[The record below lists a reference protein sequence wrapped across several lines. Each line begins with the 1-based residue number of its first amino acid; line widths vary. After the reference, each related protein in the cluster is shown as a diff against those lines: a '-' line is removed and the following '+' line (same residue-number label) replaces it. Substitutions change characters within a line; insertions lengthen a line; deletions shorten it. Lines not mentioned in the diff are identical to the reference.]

1 MVFDKNI
8 FLKLLDEETSL
19 FVWSAMTRAVLAALL
34 LAGACCLGNGGA
46 VRDMHYEQEHVIAPA
61 GSDSRFAETAASK
74 SAAPGASPG
83 AVPMG
88 GASGSVRINKDVKG
102 VYGV

>member
-1 MVFDKNI
+1 
-8 FLKLLDEETSL
+8 
-19 FVWSAMTRAVLAALL
+19 MTRAVLAALL

-74 SAAPGASPG
+74 SAAPAGASPG